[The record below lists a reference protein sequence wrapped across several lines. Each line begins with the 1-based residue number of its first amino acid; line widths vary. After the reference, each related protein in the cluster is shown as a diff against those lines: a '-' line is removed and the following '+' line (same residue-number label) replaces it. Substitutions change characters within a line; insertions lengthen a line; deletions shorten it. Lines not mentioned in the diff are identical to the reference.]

1 MMGILCK
8 EESTGRALC
17 KRHSVKDTLK
27 MTICTDE
34 FKNQTTYFMKNTL
47 QITLGT
53 IFLPVLSYCPPNSFL
68 SSFTDSSTSSAIPIH
83 IIKYLLH
90 LCNVHSVNDILYITI
105 CSEDPTIEG
114 HSDKG
119 HSDIGQSDIGQSDK
133 GHCDKGHSENGLS
146 AVHNLLSRLY

>member
-1 MMGILCK
+1 
-8 EESTGRALC
+8 
-17 KRHSVKDTLK
+17 
-27 MTICTDE
+27 
-34 FKNQTTYFMKNTL
+34 MKNTL
-47 QITLGT
+47 QITLGI
-53 IFLPVLSYCPPNSFL
+53 IFLPVLSYCPLNSFL

-90 LCNVHSVNDILYITI
+90 LCSVHSVNDILYITI

-119 HSDIGQSDIGQSDK
+119 HSDKGHSDKGLSDKGHSDKGHFDKGQSDK